1 VHEKTHFYFKNLH
14 LWIGSQS
21 MVGGSERERNFRLR
35 MIEPEVA
42 HFSLQFE
49 DRVMKAK
56 HVE

>member
-1 VHEKTHFYFKNLH
+1 VNVILGLGF
-14 LWIGSQS
+14 
-21 MVGGSERERNFRLR
+21 
-35 MIEPEVA
+35 EPEVA